1 MAGDPTKAALWE
13 GADIYINDTV
23 NTAGP
28 SDLTSPWADGW
39 DVAGLLDGEEGLA
52 WSREEDTA
60 EFYAWGGIL
69 VKRTRSKH
77 KRQVKFVAL
86 EDNDVVFQLVNPGS
100 TRTTAAGLT
109 TSKIKVPAGR
119 EFAFGLELRDGGKVI
134 RRFVKRAE
142 VAEVDEIKESESE
155 LTVYTI
161 TVILYPE
168 ADGTLYTE
176 LSGVVSST

>member
-23 NTAGP
+23 GAAGP
-28 SDLTSPWADGW
+28 TDLTTPWAVGW

-52 WSREEDTA
+52 WSRDEDTA

-86 EDNDVVFQLVNPGS
+86 EDNDIVFQLVNPGS
-100 TRTTAAGLT
+100 TRTKAAGLVT
-109 TSKIKVPAGR
+109 AKVKVPVGR
-119 EFAFGLELRDGGKVI
+119 EFAFGMELRDGDRTI
-134 RRFVKRAE
+134 RRSVKRAE
-142 VAEVDEIKESESE
+142 VAEVDEVKESETE

-176 LSGVVSST
+176 LSPDDV